1 MGTYQDTA
9 GRYAVV
15 CDDCGY
21 GLDTHATTQRD
32 AINIAAMAGWAI
44 DYPGGP
50 ELCAIC
56 YERREVSA

>member
-1 MGTYQDTA
+1 M
-9 GRYAVV
+9 
-15 CDDCGY
+15 
-21 GLDTHATTQRD
+21 HATTQRD